1 MKEKRFIIFNNSKEA
16 LKSGMCIL
24 SEAPSACTGG
34 PRQDALDGAP
44 ALAGAPQ
51 DSPQHLSAAP
61 NTSLGSSSL
70 KVGWEG
76 GLGPPSRSASPP
88 PPPPASRS
96 LTAPRPPRGGGLGAW
111 PGPKVLWMCPPCPPR
126 PLPFFE
132 NWELSGWVCSHHQC
146 SSPGSLK

>member
-44 ALAGAPQ
+44 ALVGAPQ

-96 LTAPRPPRGGGLGAW
+96 LTAPRPPPGEEALAPGLGRRSCGCARPVH
-111 PGPKVLWMCPPCPPR
+111 PGLCPFLR
-126 PLPFFE
+126 T
-132 NWELSGWVCSHHQC
+132 
-146 SSPGSLK
+146 GSFLDGSVPTTSVPVQGA